1 MSELNYINSK
11 KNIILYLGL
20 ILTLGLSLRFYYL
33 PYDVPIVTDGFY
45 SFVYAAKTVFEGN
58 LPVGYGTTNTGW
70 ANFLALFFSLS
81 DTSDPFYLMQIQ
93 RSLSVILSSLTIIPA
108 FFIFRKFVNIRWA
121 LFGCLLLIIE
131 PRLLMSSLEGI
142 NYQLFFLLFVL
153 AIALFLT
160 KTKLTLFLSFGC
172 IACAT
177 LVRYEGLLLLIP
189 LSTMYFLK
197 FKDKKSVVKFLGM
210 IFIVIII
217 LAPISVLRIQATE
230 NLCYETSFGVR
241 CGSDGFTHDILVG
254 QRFLSHTLNA
264 ALGQEVSEQELTRL
278 MKIIGEN
285 NEKTD
290 NYAVLFVNKII
301 VSFSA
306 LLKFIG
312 LALIPYFAFFVLYN
326 IILRIKNKKS
336 IKLDWDKKMIVFTAS
351 IMFLPALY
359 AYMRG
364 IEEIRYVLIIIPLV
378 CILSISWTNSIS
390 EKISKNLGVIII
402 LMVLVLI
409 SSIIFIEFEKRDSI
423 HDRESFL
430 VSQKIVEL
438 TNMTNS
444 FHQSGY
450 VKTAVLSSSWPVLPE
465 ASQNGKPI
473 HVFQKVSTND
483 YDDLAEFIIDSR
495 KYDLRYL
502 VVDEDNELFAALRIN
517 PTVYPYLIKIFDSD
531 EVGYKNH
538 FMIYEIDYKLVG
550 DNDK

>member
-11 KNIILYLGL
+11 KNIILYLVL

-33 PYDVPIVTDGFY
+33 PYDVPIATDGFY

-58 LPVGYGTTNTGW
+58 LPVGYGTTNSGW

-108 FFIFRKFVNIRWA
+108 FFIFRKFVNVRWA

-264 ALGQEVSEQELTRL
+264 ALGQEVSETAIYLFN
-278 MKIIGEN
+278 EN

-336 IKLDWDKKMIVFTAS
+336 IKLDWDKKMIVFTVS

-430 VSQKIVEL
+430 ISQKIVEL
-438 TNMTNS
+438 TNITNS

-550 DNDK
+550 SNDK

>member
-11 KNIILYLGL
+11 KNIILYLVL

-33 PYDVPIVTDGFY
+33 PYDVPIATDGFY

-58 LPVGYGTTNTGW
+58 LPIGYGTTNTGW

-108 FFIFRKFVNIRWA
+108 FFIFRKFVNVRWA

-131 PRLLMSSLEGI
+131 PRLLMSSLEGL

-160 KTKLTLFLSFGC
+160 KTNLTLFLSFGC

-264 ALGQEVSEQELTRL
+264 ALGQEVSETAIYLL
-278 MKIIGEN
+278 NEN

-336 IKLDWDKKMIVFTAS
+336 IKLDWDKKMIVFTAG

-430 VSQKIVEL
+430 ISQKIVEL

-473 HVFQKVSTND
+473 HVFQIVSTND

>member
-11 KNIILYLGL
+11 KNIILYLVL

-58 LPVGYGTTNTGW
+58 LPVGYGTTNSGW

-131 PRLLMSSLEGI
+131 PRLLMSSLEGL

-153 AIALFLT
+153 VIALFLT

-264 ALGQEVSEQELTRL
+264 ALGQEVSETAIYLL
-278 MKIIGEN
+278 NEN

-430 VSQKIVEL
+430 ISQKIVEL

>member
-33 PYDVPIVTDGFY
+33 PYDVPIATDGFY

-108 FFIFRKFVNIRWA
+108 FFIFRKFVNVRWA

-230 NLCYETSFGVR
+230 NLCYETVFGVR
-241 CGSDGFTHDILVG
+241 CGDDGFTHSILAG

-264 ALGQEVSEQELTRL
+264 ALGQEVSETAIYLFN
-278 MKIIGEN
+278 EN

-430 VSQKIVEL
+430 ISQKIVEL

>member
-33 PYDVPIVTDGFY
+33 PYDVPIATDGFD
-45 SFVYAAKTVFEGN
+45 SFLYAAKTVFEGN

-142 NYQLFFLLFVL
+142 DYQLFFLLFVL
-153 AIALFLT
+153 AITLFLT
-160 KTKLTLFLSFGC
+160 KTNLTLFLSFGC

-197 FKDKKSVVKFLGM
+197 FKDRKSVVKFLGM

-230 NLCYETSFGVR
+230 SFCYETSFGIR
-241 CGSDGFTHDILVG
+241 CGDDGFTHAILAG
-254 QRFLSHTLNA
+254 PRFLSHTLNA
-264 ALGQEVSEQELTRL
+264 VSGQEVSETAIDLFNENN
-278 MKIIGEN
+278 EN

-312 LALIPYFAFFVLYN
+312 LALIPYFVFFVLYN
-326 IILRIKNKKS
+326 IILRIKNKKLG
-336 IKLDWDKKMIVFTAS
+336 KLDWDKKMIIFTTG
-351 IMFLPALY
+351 IMFLIALY

-378 CILSISWTNSIS
+378 CILSISWTNSVS

-409 SSIIFIEFEKRDSI
+409 SSIIFIEFEKRDSV

-450 VKTAVLSSSWPVLPE
+450 VKTAILGSSWPVLPE
-465 ASQNGKPI
+465 AAQNGKPI
-473 HVFQKVSTND
+473 YVFQIVSTND

>member
-58 LPVGYGTTNTGW
+58 LPVGYGTTNSGW

-108 FFIFRKFVNIRWA
+108 FFIFRKFVNVRWA

-153 AIALFLT
+153 VIALFLT

-264 ALGQEVSEQELTRL
+264 ALGQEVSETAIYLFN
-278 MKIIGEN
+278 EN

-430 VSQKIVEL
+430 ISQKIVEL

>member
-1 MSELNYINSK
+1 MSELNYVNSK

-20 ILTLGLSLRFYYL
+20 ILTLGLIIRFYYL

-58 LPVGYGTTNTGW
+58 LPIGYGTTNTGW

-142 NYQLFFLLFVL
+142 DYQLFFLLFVL

-160 KTKLTLFLSFGC
+160 KTNLTLFLSFGC

-197 FKDKKSVVKFLGM
+197 FKDRKSVVKFLGM

-217 LAPISVLRIQATE
+217 LAPISVLRTQATE
-230 NLCYETSFGVR
+230 SFCYETSFGIR
-241 CGSDGFTHDILVG
+241 CGDDGFTHAILAG
-254 QRFLSHTLNA
+254 PRFLSHTLNA
-264 ALGQEVSEQELTRL
+264 VSGQEVSETAIDLFN
-278 MKIIGEN
+278 EN

-326 IILRIKNKKS
+326 IILRIKNKKLG
-336 IKLDWDKKMIVFTAS
+336 KLDWDKKMIVFTTG
-351 IMFLPALY
+351 IMFLIALY

-378 CILSISWTNSIS
+378 CILSISWTNSVS
-390 EKISKNLGVIII
+390 EKISKNLGVIVI

-450 VKTAVLSSSWPVLPE
+450 VKTAILGSSWPVLPE

-473 HVFQKVSTND
+473 HVFQKVPTND

>member
-33 PYDVPIVTDGFY
+33 PYDVPIATDGFY

-58 LPVGYGTTNTGW
+58 LPIGYGTTNTGW

-153 AIALFLT
+153 VIALFLT

-241 CGSDGFTHDILVG
+241 CGSDGFTHNILVG

-264 ALGQEVSEQELTRL
+264 ALGQEVSETAIYLFN
-278 MKIIGEN
+278 EN

-430 VSQKIVEL
+430 ISQKIVEL

>member
-1 MSELNYINSK
+1 MSELNYVNSK

-20 ILTLGLSLRFYYL
+20 ILTLGLILRFYYL

-58 LPVGYGTTNTGW
+58 LPIGYGTTNTGW

-142 NYQLFFLLFVL
+142 DYQLFFLLFVL

-160 KTKLTLFLSFGC
+160 KTNLTLFLSFGC

-197 FKDKKSVVKFLGM
+197 FKDRKSVVKFLGM

-217 LAPISVLRIQATE
+217 LAPISVLRTQATE
-230 NLCYETSFGVR
+230 SFCYETSFGIR
-241 CGSDGFTHDILVG
+241 CGDDGFTHAILAG
-254 QRFLSHTLNA
+254 PRFLSHTLNA
-264 ALGQEVSEQELTRL
+264 VSGQEVSETAIDLFNENN
-278 MKIIGEN
+278 EN

-326 IILRIKNKKS
+326 IILRIKNKKLG
-336 IKLDWDKKMIVFTAS
+336 KLDWDKKMIIFTTG
-351 IMFLPALY
+351 IMFLTALY

-378 CILSISWTNSIS
+378 CILSISWTNSVS
-390 EKISKNLGVIII
+390 EKISKNLGVIVI

-438 TNMTNS
+438 TDMTNR
-444 FHQSGY
+444 FHQDGY
-450 VKTAVLSSSWPVLPE
+450 VKTSVLISNWPVLPE
-465 ASQNGKPI
+465 VDQNGKLI
-473 HVFQKVSTND
+473 HVFQKMPSNN
-483 YDDLAEFIIDSR
+483 YDDLTEFIMDSENYGL
-495 KYDLRYL
+495 KYL
-502 VVDEDNELFAALRIN
+502 VIDKDNELFDDLRTN
-517 PTVYPYLIKIFDSD
+517 PTGYPYLIKIFDSD
-531 EVGYKNH
+531 EIGYKNH
-538 FMIYEIDYKLVG
+538 FMIYEIDYKLVDG
-550 DNDK
+550 NDK

>member
-11 KNIILYLGL
+11 KNIILYLVL

-33 PYDVPIVTDGFY
+33 PYDVPIATDGFH

-58 LPVGYGTTNTGW
+58 LPIGYGTTNTGW

-108 FFIFRKFVNIRWA
+108 FFIFRKFVNVRWA

-131 PRLLMSSLEGI
+131 PRLLMSSLEGL

-153 AIALFLT
+153 VIALFLT

-264 ALGQEVSEQELTRL
+264 ALGQEVSETAIYLFN
-278 MKIIGEN
+278 EN

-430 VSQKIVEL
+430 ISQKIVEL

>member
-33 PYDVPIVTDGFY
+33 PYDVPIATDGFY

-58 LPVGYGTTNTGW
+58 LPVGYGTTNSGW

-241 CGSDGFTHDILVG
+241 CGSDGFTHNILAG

-264 ALGQEVSEQELTRL
+264 ALGQEVSETAIYLL
-278 MKIIGEN
+278 NEN

-336 IKLDWDKKMIVFTAS
+336 IKLDWDKKMIVFTAG

-430 VSQKIVEL
+430 ISQKIVEL

>member
-33 PYDVPIVTDGFY
+33 PYDVPIATDGFY

-58 LPVGYGTTNTGW
+58 LPVGYGTTNSGW

-108 FFIFRKFVNIRWA
+108 FFIFRKFVNVRWA

-160 KTKLTLFLSFGC
+160 KTNLTLFLSFGC

-264 ALGQEVSEQELTRL
+264 ALGQEVSETAIYLL
-278 MKIIGEN
+278 NEN

-423 HDRESFL
+423 HDREAFL

-450 VKTAVLSSSWPVLPE
+450 VKTAILGSSWPVLPE

>member
-33 PYDVPIVTDGFY
+33 PYDVPIATDGFY

-131 PRLLMSSLEGI
+131 PRLLMSSLEGL

-153 AIALFLT
+153 VIALFLT

-241 CGSDGFTHDILVG
+241 CGSDGFTHNILVG

-264 ALGQEVSEQELTRL
+264 ALGQEVSETAIYLFN
-278 MKIIGEN
+278 EN

>member
-33 PYDVPIVTDGFY
+33 PYDVPIATDGFY

-58 LPVGYGTTNTGW
+58 LPIGYGTTNTGW

-131 PRLLMSSLEGI
+131 PRLLMSSLEGL

-153 AIALFLT
+153 VIALFLT

-241 CGSDGFTHDILVG
+241 CGDDGFTHSILAG

-264 ALGQEVSEQELTRL
+264 ILGLEVSETAIDLF
-278 MKIIGEN
+278 

-409 SSIIFIEFEKRDSI
+409 SSIIFIEFEKRDST

-438 TNMTNS
+438 TNVTNT

-450 VKTAVLSSSWPVLPE
+450 VKTAVLSSNWPVLPE
-465 ASQNGKPI
+465 AGQNGKLVS
-473 HVFQKVSTND
+473 VFQKIPTKN
-483 YDDLAEFIIDSR
+483 YHDLEEFIIDSE
-495 KYDLRYL
+495 KSGLKYL
-502 VVDEDNELFAALRIN
+502 VIDKDNELFDDLRIN
-517 PTVYPYLIKIFDSD
+517 PAKYPYLVKKFDSGD
-531 EVGYKNH
+531 FDYTNQ
-538 FMIYEIDYKLVG
+538 FSIYEINYEK
-550 DNDK
+550 

>member
-33 PYDVPIVTDGFY
+33 PYDVPIATDGFY

-131 PRLLMSSLEGI
+131 PRLLMSSLEGL

-153 AIALFLT
+153 VIALFLT

-264 ALGQEVSEQELTRL
+264 ALGQEVSETAIYLFN
-278 MKIIGEN
+278 EN

-430 VSQKIVEL
+430 ISQKIVEL

>member
-11 KNIILYLGL
+11 KNIILYLVL

-131 PRLLMSSLEGI
+131 PRLLMSSLEGL

-153 AIALFLT
+153 VIALFLT

-189 LSTMYFLK
+189 LSIMYFLK

-264 ALGQEVSEQELTRL
+264 ALGQEVSEIAIYLFN
-278 MKIIGEN
+278 EN

-430 VSQKIVEL
+430 ISQKIVEL
-438 TNMTNS
+438 TNITNS

>member
-11 KNIILYLGL
+11 KNIILYLVL

-58 LPVGYGTTNTGW
+58 LPIGYGTTNTGW

-108 FFIFRKFVNIRWA
+108 FFIFRKFVNVRWA

-131 PRLLMSSLEGI
+131 PRLLMSSLEGL

-153 AIALFLT
+153 VIALFLT

-241 CGSDGFTHDILVG
+241 CGSDGFTHNILVG

-264 ALGQEVSEQELTRL
+264 ALGQEVSETAIYLFN
-278 MKIIGEN
+278 EN

-430 VSQKIVEL
+430 ISQKIVEL
-438 TNMTNS
+438 TNITNS

>member
-11 KNIILYLGL
+11 KNIILYLVL

-58 LPVGYGTTNTGW
+58 LPIGYGTTNTGW

-108 FFIFRKFVNIRWA
+108 FFIFRKFVNVRWA

-131 PRLLMSSLEGI
+131 PRLLMSSLEGL

-153 AIALFLT
+153 VIALFLT

-241 CGSDGFTHDILVG
+241 CGSDGFTHNILVG

-264 ALGQEVSEQELTRL
+264 ALGQEVSETAIYLFN
-278 MKIIGEN
+278 EN

-430 VSQKIVEL
+430 ISQKIVEL

>member
-33 PYDVPIVTDGFY
+33 PYDVPIATDGFY

-58 LPVGYGTTNTGW
+58 LPIGYGTTNTGW

-108 FFIFRKFVNIRWA
+108 FFIFRKFVNVRWA

-153 AIALFLT
+153 VIALFLT

-189 LSTMYFLK
+189 LSIMYFLK

-241 CGSDGFTHDILVG
+241 CGSDGFTHDILAG

-264 ALGQEVSEQELTRL
+264 ALGQEVSETAIYLL
-278 MKIIGEN
+278 NEN

-430 VSQKIVEL
+430 ISQKIVEL
-438 TNMTNS
+438 TNITNS

>member
-33 PYDVPIVTDGFY
+33 PYDVPIATDGFY

-241 CGSDGFTHDILVG
+241 CGDDGFTHAILAG

-264 ALGQEVSEQELTRL
+264 ALGQEVSETAIYLFN
-278 MKIIGEN
+278 EN

-312 LALIPYFAFFVLYN
+312 LSLIPYFAFFVLYN

-430 VSQKIVEL
+430 ISQKIVEL

>member
-1 MSELNYINSK
+1 MSELNYVNSK

-20 ILTLGLSLRFYYL
+20 ILTLGLILRFYYL

-58 LPVGYGTTNTGW
+58 LPIGYGTTNTGW

-108 FFIFRKFVNIRWA
+108 FFIFRKFVNVRWA

-142 NYQLFFLLFVL
+142 DYQLFFLLFVL

-160 KTKLTLFLSFGC
+160 KTNLTLFLSFGC

-264 ALGQEVSEQELTRL
+264 ALGQEVSETAIYLFN
-278 MKIIGEN
+278 EN

-301 VSFSA
+301 ASFGA

-430 VSQKIVEL
+430 ISQKIVEL

>member
-1 MSELNYINSK
+1 MSELNYVNSK

-33 PYDVPIVTDGFY
+33 PYDVPIATDGFY

-58 LPVGYGTTNTGW
+58 LPVGYGTTNSGW

-108 FFIFRKFVNIRWA
+108 FFIFRKFVNVRWA

-131 PRLLMSSLEGI
+131 PRLLMSSLEGL

-153 AIALFLT
+153 VIALFLT

-264 ALGQEVSEQELTRL
+264 ALGQEVSETAIYLFN
-278 MKIIGEN
+278 EN

-430 VSQKIVEL
+430 ISQKIVEL

-444 FHQSGY
+444 FHQGGY

-473 HVFQKVSTND
+473 HVFQKVPTND

>member
-1 MSELNYINSK
+1 MSELNYVNSK

-20 ILTLGLSLRFYYL
+20 ILTLGLIIRFYYL

-58 LPVGYGTTNTGW
+58 LPIGYGTTNTGW

-108 FFIFRKFVNIRWA
+108 FFIFRKFVNNRWA

-131 PRLLMSSLEGI
+131 PRLLMSSLEGV

-160 KTKLTLFLSFGC
+160 KTNLTLFLSFGC

-197 FKDKKSVVKFLGM
+197 FKDRKSVVKFLGM

-217 LAPISVLRIQATE
+217 LAPISVLRTQATE
-230 NLCYETSFGVR
+230 SFCYETSFGIR
-241 CGSDGFTHDILVG
+241 CGDDGFTHAILAG
-254 QRFLSHTLNA
+254 PRFLSHTLNA
-264 ALGQEVSEQELTRL
+264 VSGQEVSETAIDLFN
-278 MKIIGEN
+278 EN

-326 IILRIKNKKS
+326 IILRIKNKKLG
-336 IKLDWDKKMIVFTAS
+336 KLDWDKKMIVFKTG
-351 IMFLPALY
+351 IMFLIALY

-378 CILSISWTNSIS
+378 CILSISWTNSVS
-390 EKISKNLGVIII
+390 EKISKNLGVIVI

-438 TNMTNS
+438 TDMTNR
-444 FHQSGY
+444 FHQDGY
-450 VKTAVLSSSWPVLPE
+450 VKTSVLISNWPVLPE
-465 ASQNGKPI
+465 VDQNGKLI
-473 HVFQKVSTND
+473 HVFQKMPSNN
-483 YDDLAEFIIDSR
+483 YDDLTEFIMDSENYGL
-495 KYDLRYL
+495 KYL
-502 VVDEDNELFAALRIN
+502 VIDKDNELFDDLRTN
-517 PTVYPYLIKIFDSD
+517 PTGYPYLIKIFDSD
-531 EVGYKNH
+531 EIGYKNH
-538 FMIYEIDYKLVG
+538 FMIYEIDYKLVDG
-550 DNDK
+550 NDK

>member
-58 LPVGYGTTNTGW
+58 LPIGYGTTNTGW

-108 FFIFRKFVNIRWA
+108 FFIFRKFVNVRWA

-160 KTKLTLFLSFGC
+160 KTNLTLFLSFGC

-264 ALGQEVSEQELTRL
+264 ALGQEVSETAIYLFN
-278 MKIIGEN
+278 EN

-430 VSQKIVEL
+430 ISQKIVEL

-465 ASQNGKPI
+465 ASQNGKLI

>member
-33 PYDVPIVTDGFY
+33 PYDVPIVTDGFD
-45 SFVYAAKTVFEGN
+45 SFLYAAKTVFEGN
-58 LPVGYGTTNTGW
+58 LPVGYGTTNSGW

-264 ALGQEVSEQELTRL
+264 ALGQEVSETAIYLFN
-278 MKIIGEN
+278 EN

-438 TNMTNS
+438 TNMTNT
-444 FHQSGY
+444 FHKSGY

>member
-1 MSELNYINSK
+1 
-11 KNIILYLGL
+11 
-20 ILTLGLSLRFYYL
+20 
-33 PYDVPIVTDGFY
+33 
-45 SFVYAAKTVFEGN
+45 
-58 LPVGYGTTNTGW
+58 
-70 ANFLALFFSLS
+70 
-81 DTSDPFYLMQIQ
+81 
-93 RSLSVILSSLTIIPA
+93 
-108 FFIFRKFVNIRWA
+108 
-121 LFGCLLLIIE
+121 
-131 PRLLMSSLEGI
+131 
-142 NYQLFFLLFVL
+142 
-153 AIALFLT
+153 
-160 KTKLTLFLSFGC
+160 
-172 IACAT
+172 
-177 LVRYEGLLLLIP
+177 
-189 LSTMYFLK
+189 
-197 FKDKKSVVKFLGM
+197 M

-264 ALGQEVSEQELTRL
+264 ALGQEVSETAIYLFN
-278 MKIIGEN
+278 EN

-430 VSQKIVEL
+430 ISQKIVEL

>member
-11 KNIILYLGL
+11 KYIILYLGL

-33 PYDVPIVTDGFY
+33 PYDVPIATDGFY

-58 LPVGYGTTNTGW
+58 LPVGYGTTNSGW

-108 FFIFRKFVNIRWA
+108 FFIFRKFVNVRWA

-153 AIALFLT
+153 VIALFLT

-241 CGSDGFTHDILVG
+241 CGDDGFTHAILAG

-264 ALGQEVSEQELTRL
+264 ALGQEVSETAIDLF
-278 MKIIGEN
+278 

-430 VSQKIVEL
+430 ISQKIVEL

>member
-11 KNIILYLGL
+11 KYIILYLGL

-58 LPVGYGTTNTGW
+58 LPVGYGTTNSGW

-108 FFIFRKFVNIRWA
+108 FFIFRKFVNVRWA

-160 KTKLTLFLSFGC
+160 KTNLTLFLSFGC

-197 FKDKKSVVKFLGM
+197 FRDKKSVVKFLGM

-264 ALGQEVSEQELTRL
+264 ALGQEVSETAIYLFN
-278 MKIIGEN
+278 EN

-430 VSQKIVEL
+430 ISQKIVEL
-438 TNMTNS
+438 TNMTNT
-444 FHQSGY
+444 FHKSGY

>member
-33 PYDVPIVTDGFY
+33 PYDVPIATDGFY

-58 LPVGYGTTNTGW
+58 LPVGYGTTNSGW

-108 FFIFRKFVNIRWA
+108 FFIFRKFVNVRWA

-153 AIALFLT
+153 VIALFLT

-264 ALGQEVSEQELTRL
+264 ALGQEVSETAIYLL
-278 MKIIGEN
+278 NEN

-430 VSQKIVEL
+430 ISQKIVEL
-438 TNMTNS
+438 TNITNS

>member
-33 PYDVPIVTDGFY
+33 PYDVPIATDGFH

-58 LPVGYGTTNTGW
+58 LPVGYGTTNSGW

-108 FFIFRKFVNIRWA
+108 FFIFRKFVNVRWA

-153 AIALFLT
+153 VIALFLT

-241 CGSDGFTHDILVG
+241 CGSDGFTHAILAG

-264 ALGQEVSEQELTRL
+264 ALGQEVSETAIDLFN
-278 MKIIGEN
+278 EN

-430 VSQKIVEL
+430 ISQKIVEL

>member
-33 PYDVPIVTDGFY
+33 PYDVPIATDGFY

-58 LPVGYGTTNTGW
+58 LPIGYGTTNTGW

-108 FFIFRKFVNIRWA
+108 FFIFRKFVNVRWA

-153 AIALFLT
+153 VIALFLT

-241 CGSDGFTHDILVG
+241 CGSDGFTHDILAG

-264 ALGQEVSEQELTRL
+264 ALGQEVSETAIYLFN
-278 MKIIGEN
+278 EN

-430 VSQKIVEL
+430 ISQKIVEL
-438 TNMTNS
+438 TNITNS

>member
-1 MSELNYINSK
+1 MSELNYVNSK

-20 ILTLGLSLRFYYL
+20 ILTLGLILRFYYL

-58 LPVGYGTTNTGW
+58 LPIGYGTTNTGW

-142 NYQLFFLLFVL
+142 DYQLFFLLFVL

-160 KTKLTLFLSFGC
+160 KTNLTLFLSFGC

-241 CGSDGFTHDILVG
+241 CGSDGFTHNILVG

-264 ALGQEVSEQELTRL
+264 ALGQEVSETAIYLFN
-278 MKIIGEN
+278 EN

-430 VSQKIVEL
+430 ISQKIVEL

>member
-1 MSELNYINSK
+1 MSELNYVNSK

-20 ILTLGLSLRFYYL
+20 ILTLGLIIRFYYL

-58 LPVGYGTTNTGW
+58 LPIGYGTTNTGW

-142 NYQLFFLLFVL
+142 DYQLFFLLFVL

-160 KTKLTLFLSFGC
+160 KTNLTLFLSFGC

-197 FKDKKSVVKFLGM
+197 FKDRKSVVKFLGM

-217 LAPISVLRIQATE
+217 LAPISVLRTQATE
-230 NLCYETSFGVR
+230 SFCYETSFGIR
-241 CGSDGFTHDILVG
+241 CGDDGFTHAILAG
-254 QRFLSHTLNA
+254 PRFLSHTLNA
-264 ALGQEVSEQELTRL
+264 VSGQEVSETAIDLFN
-278 MKIIGEN
+278 EN

-326 IILRIKNKKS
+326 IILRIKNKKLG
-336 IKLDWDKKMIVFTAS
+336 KLDWDKKMIVFTTG
-351 IMFLPALY
+351 IMFLTALY

-378 CILSISWTNSIS
+378 CILSISWTNSVS
-390 EKISKNLGVIII
+390 EKISKNLGVIVI

-450 VKTAVLSSSWPVLPE
+450 VKTAILGSSWPVLPE

-473 HVFQKVSTND
+473 HVFQKVPTND